1 MLSSGTRRQRK
12 GNWSE
17 VAPGELRQPRALM
30 TPTSDFA
37 AQAAELLARQPAF
50 DAHTDALQ
58 RQLDLGHDLGTVTPG
73 HFDLVRAKRGG
84 LGTVVLVCWVD
95 PAFEPDGSA
104 ARARALM
111 QAGRELAMRHPDK
124 LRLCRS
130 PADLE
135 AAHTAGQVAG
145 FLGIE
150 GGHALENSMEQLE
163 RLAEEGLRC
172 LTLVWNNH
180 LPWIRSCM
188 PGAAADIPK
197 GLSPFGREVVRRMN
211 QLGVMVDLSHTGERS
226 FYDALEVSERPVIA
240 SHSGCKAL
248 HDHPRNLDNAQ
259 LKALGEAGGVIG
271 IIFHPGFL
279 DADARAEE
287 MRVRQLPVYRVIED
301 DGSTQN
307 HVAHGVVMQRE
318 AAPLAI
324 ERVAEHIEHA
334 MEIAG
339 PQSVGIGS
347 DFDGIERGPAG
358 LEDSTGYVRLAECL
372 LRRGMDSE
380 DVAGVLGGN
389 MQRASRATVERAGD

>member
-1 MLSSGTRRQRK
+1 MS
-12 GNWSE
+12 
-17 VAPGELRQPRALM
+17 QPSDPAARA
-30 TPTSDFA
+30 A
-37 AQAAELLARQPAF
+37 ALLASQPAF

-73 HFDLVRAKRGG
+73 QFDLVRAKRGG
-84 LGTVVLVCWVD
+84 LGSVVLVCWVD

-111 QAGRELAMRHPDK
+111 QAGRELAAGHPDK
-124 LRLCRS
+124 LRLCRTN
-130 PADLE
+130 ADLD
-135 AAHTAGQVAG
+135 AAHAGGQVAG

-188 PGAAADIPK
+188 PDAGADIPE
-197 GLSPFGREVVRRMN
+197 GLSPFGRDIVKRMH
-211 QLGVMVDLSHTGERS
+211 QLGVMVDLSHAGERS
-226 FYDALEVSERPVIA
+226 FYDALEVAERPMIA

-248 HDHPRNLDNAQ
+248 HDHPRNLDDAQ
-259 LKALGEAGGVIG
+259 LKALGAAGGVVG
-271 IIFHPGFL
+271 IVFHPGFL

-287 MRVRQLPVYRVIED
+287 MRVRKLPAYRAIED
-301 DGSTQN
+301 DGSTKN
-307 HVAHGVVMQRE
+307 HLAHGEIMQRE

-334 MEIAG
+334 MELAG

-347 DFDGIERGPAG
+347 DFDGIERGPVG
-358 LEDSTGYVRLAECL
+358 LEEATGYVRMAECL
-372 LRRGMDSE
+372 LGRGMDPE
-380 DVAGVLGGN
+380 HVAGVLGGN
-389 MQRASRATVERAGD
+389 MQRAFSRCLP